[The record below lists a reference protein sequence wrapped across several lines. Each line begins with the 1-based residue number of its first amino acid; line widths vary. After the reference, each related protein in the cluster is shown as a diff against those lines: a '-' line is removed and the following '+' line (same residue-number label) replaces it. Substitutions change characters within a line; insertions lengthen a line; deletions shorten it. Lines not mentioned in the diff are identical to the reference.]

1 MTDPHNTQKN
11 TAADP
16 NNKWDDSEFHPG
28 HQSNWFQQ
36 HKLEMGLFAG
46 LLVVLLAVVFWL
58 PKTVH
63 PLSPEQEELTQAD
76 TETLAT
82 DENTQGTT
90 PAKPQTGPLE
100 SPWQDAQ
107 VAKARRQAQEILAKL
122 LDKQTTLDKMQVE
135 LWAADGFKT
144 ASDNAAKGDE
154 LYRARDFGPAL
165 ESYQTALQQFET
177 LIEQAEQEFQQAMSD
192 GEQAIAEQQ
201 AQDAVDAY
209 TLATAIR
216 PNNEEAK
223 AGLARAQIQDQVI
236 EQLEAAE
243 NQMLQSQYQ
252 QAKEHIEKA
261 LELDGES
268 KLAAEKLVT
277 VNKAITEDNFAS
289 AMGQGYSYLQQKQY
303 SKAVTQFRKAL
314 KIKPGNATAQDA
326 ITQASNQL
334 TQTSIQRT
342 LYQAEQY
349 ESQEQWQQA
358 LTSYQT
364 AQKLD
369 SSVVA
374 TKVGVLRTRAR
385 ADLDRKLQTLID
397 QPLRLADPG
406 VYRSAQQLL
415 VDAASVKPQG
425 PRIEQQ
431 QQQLQQ
437 ALNKALD
444 PVAVLLRSDNET
456 NVTLYKVGKLGNFKE
471 HTLELKPGRYTLV
484 GSRNGYRDVREEF
497 TLQPGTNRKT
507 IVIQCDEKIAM
518 GG

>member
-1 MTDPHNTQKN
+1 MTDPQNTQEN
-11 TAADP
+11 TATDP

-63 PLSPEQEELTQAD
+63 PPAPDQDTFTQANSD
-76 TETLAT
+76 ASETE
-82 DENTQGTT
+82 NSQGAA
-90 PAKPQTGPLE
+90 PVKSQTGPLE

-107 VAKARRQAQEILAKL
+107 IAKARREAQEILAKL
-122 LDKQTTLDKMQVE
+122 LDKQTTLDKMQVD
-135 LWAADGFKT
+135 LWAAESFKT
-144 ASDNAAKGDE
+144 ASDNAANGDE
-154 LYRARDFGPAL
+154 LYRAREFGPAL
-165 ESYQTALQQFET
+165 ESYQTALQQFEA

-192 GEQAIAEQQ
+192 GAQAIIEQQ

-243 NQMLQSQYQ
+243 NQVLQSQYQ
-252 QAKEHIEKA
+252 QAKVHIEKA
-261 LELDGES
+261 LELDSES
-268 KLAAEKLVT
+268 QLAAAKLKDI
-277 VNKAITEDNFAS
+277 NQAITEDNFAS

-303 SKAVTQFRKAL
+303 SKAAAEFRKAL

-334 TQTSIQRT
+334 TQNSIQRN
-342 LYQAEQY
+342 LSQAEQY
-349 ESQEQWQQA
+349 EREEQWQQA
-358 LTSYQT
+358 LASYQA
-364 AQKLD
+364 AQQLD

-374 TKVGVLRTRAR
+374 TKIGVLRTRAR
-385 ADLDRKLQTLID
+385 ADLDKKLQNLID
-397 QPLRLADPG
+397 QPLRLADPA

-415 VDAASVKPQG
+415 ADAASVKPRG